1 MKNRSLARA
10 IAATLTLVALALPA
24 GAVPP
29 TREELTKTFESGV
42 AAFAKEDLA
51 AAERQFRKVLQH
63 VPQHAPSRRYLID
76 IERIRKKVASIPAM
90 EKELSTLTV
99 PEVKVDEVTLEDF
112 LALVALKTKE
122 LSGGKTVPNFV
133 FRPSTPEMTDR
144 VLTLTLNSVPASEL
158 LRQAGLLTR
167 TKFTYE
173 KYAIV
178 VTPTQSAGADPA
190 TSAALDAAAKESD
203 GE

>member
-1 MKNRSLARA
+1 MKTRSLARA
-10 IAATLTLVALALPA
+10 VVATITLLALALTA

-29 TREELTKTFESGV
+29 TREELTKTFEAGV

-51 AAERQFRKVLQH
+51 AAERQFRLVLQH

-76 IERIRKKVASIPAM
+76 IERIRKAEASIPAM
-90 EKELSTLTV
+90 EKELSKLTV
-99 PEVKVDEVTLEDF
+99 PEVKFDEVTLEDF
-112 LALVALKTKE
+112 LAFVALKTKE

-144 VLTLTLNSVPASEL
+144 VLTLTLTSVPASEL
-158 LRQAGLLTR
+158 IRQAGLLTG

-178 VTPTQSAGADPA
+178 VTSARSAGVDAETA
-190 TSAALDAAAKESD
+190 AALDAAAEESD
-203 GE
+203 EE